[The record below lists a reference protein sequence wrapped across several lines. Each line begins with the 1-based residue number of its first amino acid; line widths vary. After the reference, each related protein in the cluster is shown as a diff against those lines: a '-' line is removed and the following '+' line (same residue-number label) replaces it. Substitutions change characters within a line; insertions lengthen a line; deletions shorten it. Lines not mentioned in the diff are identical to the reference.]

1 MSIDFTTEQ
10 ISLISEA
17 CDWFRRN
24 DSEQIFQYSA
34 PAGAG
39 KSTVMHAIIDALGLD
54 EGEVAP
60 MAYTGAATTIM
71 RINGFTNAC
80 TIHSW
85 LYTPVEQTI
94 TDPKTNQVKKTVKY
108 VFRGIPSSVYKL
120 ICIDEG
126 SMVPLH
132 MKPDLLRNGIK
143 ILVCGDLNQLPPVKD
158 KPAFLADGKIRFLT
172 RIMRQSEGS
181 AIVEFSQRILH
192 GKDLPPGNYGDLTV
206 LPANIFKYY
215 EKEMIPNMDIVIC
228 GLNKTR
234 DFYNNYIRKDILH
247 KGDSPLPTL
256 GEKVICRKNNWEIET
271 DGINLTNGLSGTVMN
286 MPSIREYHSGSLF
299 TIDFAPDL
307 FPDVV
312 FRNIDCDFKYFTANT
327 KMRYSMKEFG
337 NPNYRPDGEKFEF
350 SYAITTH
357 LSQGSQFYSGIY
369 LQEYFGGGPEM
380 RKHLNYTGITRFR
393 SKCVYVT
400 PPIGVYIPIKKAVVS
415 FNGKMVLE

>member
-1 MSIDFTTEQ
+1 MSNLEESKKVIDLAKWNGVT
-10 ISLISEA
+10 
-17 CDWFRRN
+17 DYN
-24 DSEQIFQYSA
+24 KVK
-34 PAGAG
+34 GAG
-39 KSTVMHAIIDALGLD
+39 VDGAIVNVINAQKSPDGRLDIHVNGLSKAGVPVIGGYNYLDANTIAKAKQTAPIFMKMCVDRGIKQAWADIEDVCMKNLGSRMADIIKIYKEQAEKYNLYFG
-54 EGEVAP
+54 V
-60 MAYTGAATTIM
+60 YTGQ
-71 RINGFTNAC
+71 
-80 TIHSW
+80 
-85 LYTPVEQTI
+85 Y
-94 TDPKTNQVKKTVKY
+94 
-108 VFRGIPSSVYKL
+108 
-120 ICIDEG
+120 
-126 SMVPLH
+126 
-132 MKPDLLRNGIK
+132 
-143 ILVCGDLNQLPPVKD
+143 
-158 KPAFLADGKIRFLT
+158 
-172 RIMRQSEGS
+172 
-181 AIVEFSQRILH
+181 
-192 GKDLPPGNYGDLTV
+192 
-206 LPANIFKYY
+206 
-215 EKEMIPNMDIVIC
+215 
-228 GLNKTR
+228 
-234 DFYNNYIRKDILH
+234 FYNTYISKDILH
-247 KGDSPLPTL
+247 KGASPLPTL

-312 FRNIDCDFKYFTANT
+312 FRDIDCDFKYFTANT